1 MLINIAYL
9 LYQILVHMLLNIDNL
24 MLMIMINSYRVVI
37 ATDLIGLAPSKTV
50 LINDT
55 ISW

>member
-1 MLINIAYL
+1 MLINFAYL

-55 ISW
+55 IS